1 MVRGIDQQVRRVQG
15 LGSFRF
21 VLDLNVRDID
31 LKKNPS
37 HVDLSKPL
45 TNDKHVQIR
54 FEVIKTAME
63 LEMWNEAYK
72 ILETIKV
79 LKTMRK
85 GAFR

>member
-1 MVRGIDQQVRRVQG
+1 M
-15 LGSFRF
+15 
-21 VLDLNVRDID
+21 DLNVRDID

-37 HVDLSKPL
+37 HVDLSKPV

-79 LKTMRK
+79 LKAMRK
-85 GAFR
+85 GGFRTSFMLSFYECLAKIFAKS

>member
-1 MVRGIDQQVRRVQG
+1 
-15 LGSFRF
+15 
-21 VLDLNVRDID
+21 
-31 LKKNPS
+31 
-37 HVDLSKPL
+37 
-45 TNDKHVQIR
+45 VQIR